1 MELTP
6 KEKAIELVD
15 RFKSIEIEVASKYK
29 GYGESCDYIEMQ
41 TFDAKECAMVAI
53 NRNIKM
59 LNEFLNT
66 MDGWMHEAKCAV
78 MELIENEEE
87 LKKEIEKL

>member
-6 KEKAIELVD
+6 KEKAEELFNKYFIYLRANLLNDEEAIE
-15 RFKSIEIEVASKYK
+15 
-29 GYGESCDYIEMQ
+29 
-41 TFDAKECAMVAI
+41 DAKVCALIAVD
-53 NRNIKM
+53 RNIKM

>member
-1 MELTP
+1 MTQ
-6 KEKAIELVD
+6 KEKAIELLD
-15 RFKSIEIEVASKYK
+15 FYNSILINYIQNEFERKYAV
-29 GYGESCDYIEMQ
+29 I
-41 TFDAKECAMVAI
+41 ECALIAVD
-53 NRNIKM
+53 RNIKM

>member
-1 MELTP
+1 MDLTP
-6 KEKAIELVD
+6 KEKALELVD
-15 RFKSIEIEVASKYK
+15 KMLFCFQGHIDKYTA
-29 GYGESCDYIEMQ
+29 EQ
-41 TFDAKECAMVAI
+41 CALIAVD
-53 NRNIKM
+53 RNIKM